1 MKPEI
6 IKNEIDGCCDEEL
19 LVECE
24 RSECLSLKE
33 SVARAMERFFVDLD
47 GARPCAL
54 YELVLA
60 QVEEPLLQS
69 VLGYTAGNQ
78 TKAARLLGINRNTL
92 RKKLKLYGLGDND

>member
-6 IKNEIDGCCDEEL
+6 INNELDEECSGL
-19 LVECE
+19 SVACDQD
-24 RSECLSLKE
+24 ECLSLKA

-47 GARPCAL
+47 GEQPCGL

-69 VLGYTAGNQ
+69 VLTHTRGNQ

-92 RKKLKLYGLGDND
+92 RKKLKLYGLSDGE